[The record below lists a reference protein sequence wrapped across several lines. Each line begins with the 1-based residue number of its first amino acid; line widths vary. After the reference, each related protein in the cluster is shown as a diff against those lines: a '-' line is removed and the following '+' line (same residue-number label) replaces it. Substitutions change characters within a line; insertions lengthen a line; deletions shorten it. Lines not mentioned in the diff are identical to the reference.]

1 MVVFE
6 KSIERAA
13 RRGGVPV
20 LRRVSMKPRRLSDSL
35 RRSTAG
41 RPSPPDGVASL
52 PMKIRPRSEVP
63 VVRMSCCTPM
73 NPWCSVSM
81 PMTWAWWVSSFDT
94 GCVLTSTTQSSMTV
108 KCGWQA
114 MTRCIRRVYSALSHW
129 ARVAWTAGPRLV
141 LSVFSCSEVRSALNP
156 ISPPRAS
163 SSNTR

>member
-20 LRRVSMKPRRLSDSL
+20 LSRVSVKPRRMSDSL

-41 RPSPPDGVASL
+41 RPSPPDGVDSL
-52 PMKIRPRSEVP
+52 PMKIRPRNEVP
-63 VVRMSCCTPM
+63 VVRMMRCAPM
-73 NPWCSVSM
+73 NPCCSVTT
-81 PMTWAWWVSSFDT
+81 PMAWAWWISSFEPD
-94 GCVLTSTTQSSMTV
+94 CVLTSTTQSSMTV
-108 KCGWQA
+108 RCCWQA

-141 LSVFSCSEVRSALNP
+141 LSAFSCSEVRSALNP